1 MRLTHIN
8 RIVSEHFGIS
18 SESLQTEDIKPN
30 IIPRY
35 IAMYFM
41 RELANETYVSIDEFY
56 SKKGRLKQRANYA
69 NKYMKERIKDP
80 REVLLQI
87 TMAHL
92 EELLV
97 GSWELQKL
105 SLDGLESGK

>member
-8 RIVSEHFGIS
+8 RIVSEHFNIS
-18 SESLQTEDIKPN
+18 SESLQTEDTKPN

-41 RELANETYVSIDEFY
+41 RELANHTYISIDEFY
-56 SKKGRLKQRANYA
+56 SKKGRLKQRADYA
-69 NKYMKERIKDP
+69 VKYVESRLKHPD
-80 REVLLQI
+80 EVKLQI
-87 TMAHL
+87 IMARL
-92 EELLV
+92 EKRIV

-105 SLDGLESGK
+105 SLKGL